1 MEYLS
6 ELVVGVAH
14 EVNTPIGASL
24 SAATHLQM
32 QLVKT
37 NTAYSKGELTES
49 KFEDSLKT
57 ADNSVNI
64 VISNLQRASELI
76 RSFKRVAVDPSNH
89 DIKQFELIS
98 YVKDVLI
105 SLRPRYKHLNLGIE
119 VTGDEVVD
127 IVQTSNA
134 IAQIMT
140 HFVVNSIMHGLAER
154 TEGKIVIDIIKRD
167 KQIILSYCDNGCGM
181 SQSTIEK
188 ICEPFYTTARGRGG
202 SGLGMHIVYNIVTSK
217 LKGHM
222 DINREPNK
230 GAEFKVFFPAKAA
243 SKDDLSRKV

>member
-76 RSFKRVAVDPSNH
+76 RSFS
-89 DIKQFELIS
+89 S
-98 YVKDVLI
+98 
-105 SLRPRYKHLNLGIE
+105 
-119 VTGDEVVD
+119 
-127 IVQTSNA
+127 
-134 IAQIMT
+134 
-140 HFVVNSIMHGLAER
+140 
-154 TEGKIVIDIIKRD
+154 
-167 KQIILSYCDNGCGM
+167 
-181 SQSTIEK
+181 
-188 ICEPFYTTARGRGG
+188 
-202 SGLGMHIVYNIVTSK
+202 
-217 LKGHM
+217 
-222 DINREPNK
+222 
-230 GAEFKVFFPAKAA
+230 
-243 SKDDLSRKV
+243 